1 MKLKQSKL
9 LPELFLF
16 KNGSCYCSPSFLQDY
31 SSTNSFEQQQIPKT
45 FWVKYCGSSST
56 QVFLKLPCG
65 STWEVGLTISSD
77 EKVWI
82 EKGWDKFSQ
91 HCSLSCGDL
100 LVFGYEG
107 NSQFNVMVFDKSTV
121 EKDYPFTP
129 PNHSED
135 KYVDIDSSN
144 ENSDLSWFS
153 KTRDNPPL
161 PSSVPHKK
169 RKTTPYPYGKSEESS
184 IPMRVEPQNIIRKQ
198 MYLTGQ
204 KKAEALMRAKG
215 FKSDDPFFIVL
226 MQPSFVGAS
235 YSMVVPFSF
244 AKNHLPSV
252 SKHED
257 VILKVQDERIW
268 PVRYYYRKYAG
279 HSQFRFEWGWKAFAR
294 DNDLKVGDV
303 CVFVKRQNIG
313 IMLFEVVTFYK
324 NGVPNSPVLP
334 AANNTTPCVKVEPS
348 FTSNNYDKASMISH
362 DIIPKKE
369 VIEPSYKVCGES
381 PEPENFTRNQE
392 LSEKEKAEAFKRVKD
407 FKSEDPF
414 FTVPMQPSFVGSKF
428 KYCMGMPSLFAKKYL
443 VGISNSPQDVIL
455 KVQDGRTWC
464 VKYYVRPLGT
474 SSKATIEGGWK
485 AFVQDNELKVGDVC
499 AFILRNSIGIISF
512 EVVIFHGNGVATS
525 CMLPI
530 PGFGIVSEAASK
542 FCSNNPYFEVKLRS
556 SQLRGRP
563 TLYIPMAIANPWFE
577 KKAQI
582 VTLWV
587 GEEYWHVNLTVNK
600 GSSSSGL
607 EHRFSGGWR
616 AFARDNSLQ
625 PNDVCIFELIN
636 KNKPEVKVTIF
647 RQNGMAQE

>member
-1 MKLKQSKL
+1 MA
-9 LPELFLF
+9 
-16 KNGSCYCSPSFLQDY
+16 
-31 SSTNSFEQQQIPKT
+31 SSTMHRKVYKIPYYRELKENLHCFFKSFQ
-45 FWVKYCGSSST
+45 Y
-56 QVFLKLPCG
+56 L
-65 STWEVGLTISSD
+65 
-77 EKVWI
+77 
-82 EKGWDKFSQ
+82 
-91 HCSLSCGDL
+91 
-100 LVFGYEG
+100 
-107 NSQFNVMVFDKSTV
+107 
-121 EKDYPFTP
+121 
-129 PNHSED
+129 
-135 KYVDIDSSN
+135 
-144 ENSDLSWFS
+144 
-153 KTRDNPPL
+153 
-161 PSSVPHKK
+161 
-169 RKTTPYPYGKSEESS
+169 
-184 IPMRVEPQNIIRKQ
+184 QNIIRKQ
-198 MYLTGQ
+198 TYLTGQ
-204 KKAEALMRAKG
+204 KKTEALTRAKG

-235 YSMVVPFSF
+235 YSIVVPFSF
-244 AKNHLPSV
+244 AKNHLLSV

-268 PVRYYYRKYAG
+268 PVRKYTG
-279 HSQFRFEWGWKAFAR
+279 RSQFRFEWGWKAFAR

-334 AANNTTPCVKVEPS
+334 AANNRTPCVKVEPS
-348 FTSNNYDKASMISH
+348 FTSNNYDNASMISH

-381 PEPENFTRNQE
+381 PELENFIRNQE
-392 LSEKEKAEAFKRVKD
+392 LGRKEKDEAFKRVKD

-414 FTVPMQPSFVGSKF
+414 FIVPMQPSFVGSKS
-428 KYCMGMPSLFAKKYL
+428 KYCMGMPSLFGKKYL
-443 VGISNSPQDVIL
+443 VGTSTSPQDVIL

-485 AFVQDNELKVGDVC
+485 AFVQDNELKVGDKSLQNTV
-499 AFILRNSIGIISF
+499 SQGI
-512 EVVIFHGNGVATS
+512 NNK
-525 CMLPI
+525 MLSSS
-530 PGFGIVSEAASK
+530 GFGIVSEAASK

-556 SQLRGRP
+556 SQVRG
-563 TLYIPMAIANPWFE
+563 LYSNAIANPWFE

-607 EHRFSGGWR
+607 EHRFSSGWH

-625 PNDVCIFELIN
+625 PNDECIFELIN
-636 KNKPEVKVTIF
+636 KNKPEIKGILYASEMKESYKEMLIATWIIWFERNSKTHRKPLRNPQQVMI
-647 RQNGMAQE
+647 